1 MIGPIRLRDFIEDRD
16 GWLYAVSAYDNAER
30 VGCVLRYAPDPAGE
44 RQRRS
49 GERYHKFDFDEAYEH
64 IRRHKPE
71 YLDVMHRVP
80 ICDVRRVYRP
90 QAEFPIVIARD
101 PRVGALQRILGLP
114 RGYIGCTGS
123 LLVGLGAASSDIDLV
138 AYGDAWFAGQKRLQ
152 AAIGGGEVSALSD
165 EMWRTVYAKREPEI
179 RFDQFVL
186 HERRKWNRGVIGGT
200 YFDLLFSRSYDDIAT
215 VPIRKGRVL
224 GLTQI
229 EATVTDTSHAFD
241 SPAIYE
247 VEHEQVSRVLSFT
260 HTYSG
265 QAVPGEV
272 IEARGVLEQHDDE
285 YWLVVGTTRTARGEY
300 ILSRTLLEACA

>member
-44 RQRRS
+44 RQRQS
-49 GERYHKFDFDEAYEH
+49 GERYHKFDFEEAYEH
-64 IRRHKPE
+64 IRRVKPE

-80 ICDVRRVYRP
+80 IGDVRRVYRP
-90 QAEFPIVIARD
+90 QAEFPILVSRD
-101 PRVGALQRILGLP
+101 PRVGELQHILGLP

-138 AYGDAWFAGQKRLQ
+138 AYGDAWFAGQQRLRR
-152 AAIGGGEVSALSD
+152 AIENGEVSALSG

-179 RFDQFVL
+179 SFDQFVL

-200 YFDLLFSRSYDDIAT
+200 YFDLLFTRSYDDIAT

-224 GLTQI
+224 GRMRI
-229 EATVTDTSHAFD
+229 EATVTDSSHAFD

-265 QAVPGEV
+265 QAITGEV
-272 IEARGVLEQHDDE
+272 IEARGVLEQHGDE
-285 YWLVVGTTRTARGEY
+285 YWLVIGTTRTARGEY
-300 ILSRTLLEACA
+300 ILSRTLLEACT